1 MKADNKQIIYSKL
14 EELLADQTHLFIVN
28 VKVDIKNNIK
38 VFLDGDAGISIGEC
52 TATNR
57 HLYKFIEEE
66 TLFTDN
72 DFSLE
77 VSSPGVDEPLLL
89 NRQYIKNIGRSVEVL
104 LKDGNK
110 IEGKLLEAKE
120 NSIAIEVTTGKGKK
134 AIIEQKELPIEDIKS
149 TIVQINFNP

>member
-1 MKADNKQIIYSKL
+1 
-14 EELLADQTHLFIVN
+14 
-28 VKVDIKNNIK
+28 
-38 VFLDGDAGISIGEC
+38 
-52 TATNR
+52 
-57 HLYKFIEEE
+57 
-66 TLFTDN
+66 
-72 DFSLE
+72 

>member
-1 MKADNKQIIYSKL
+1 MKVDNKQIINSKI
-14 EELLADQTHLFIVN
+14 EELLADQPHLFIVN
-28 VKVDIKNNIK
+28 VKIDVKNNIK

-57 HLYKFIEEE
+57 QLYKFIEEE
-66 TLFTDN
+66 ALFKDS

-89 NRQYIKNIGRSVEVL
+89 ERQFVKNIGRSVEVL
-104 LKDGNK
+104 LKEGTK
-110 IEGKLLEAKE
+110 MEGKLLESKE
-120 NSIAIEVTTGKGKK
+120 NKITIEVTTGKGKK
-134 AIIEQKELPIEDIKS
+134 AVIENKELAIEDIKS

>member
-14 EELLADQTHLFIVN
+14 EELLAEQPHLFIVN
-28 VKVDIKNNIK
+28 VKIDIKNNIK
-38 VFLDGDAGISIGEC
+38 VFLEGDTGISIGEC

-57 HLYKFIEEE
+57 QLYKFIEEE
-66 TLFTDN
+66 TLFADN

-89 NRQYIKNIGRSVEVL
+89 ERQYIKNVGRSVEVL
-104 LKDGNK
+104 LKDGSK

-120 NSIAIEVTTGKGKK
+120 ASILLEVTTGKGKK
-134 AIIEQKELPIEDIKS
+134 AVIENKLLYK
-149 TIVQINFNP
+149 